1 MKSEML
7 KKLVCI
13 LNPNKEYVVHIKTL
27 KQALNYGLASQ
38 KLDRFENKAKQCND
52 TNIELK
58 KAKKR
63 TLKNFFASC

>member
-38 KLDRFENKAKQCND
+38 KLDRFENKAKQ
-52 TNIELK
+52 
-58 KAKKR
+58 
-63 TLKNFFASC
+63 

>member
-1 MKSEML
+1 M
-7 KKLVCI
+7 
-13 LNPNKEYVVHIKTL
+13 NPNKEYVVHIKTL

-38 KLDRFENKAKQCND
+38 KLGRFENKVKQCDD

-63 TLKNFFASC
+63 TLKNFFASH